1 MKGKKRNFKTEQE
14 EFWAG
19 EFGDDY
25 SKRNIGKK
33 WIASNTALFAKVL
46 RSTENIESVL
56 EFGANI
62 GLNLMALKTLLPFA
76 KMSAIE
82 INSSAVEELKTN
94 IEQIKVYPISI
105 FDYES
110 NEKSDFVFIKGVLI
124 HINPEELEA
133 VYEKLYDSSS
143 KYIFVAEYY
152 NPTPVK
158 IPYRGHQNRLFKRNF
173 AGEILKKY
181 SDLKLVDYGFVY
193 HQDPNFPQD
202 DITWFLLKKD

>member
-1 MKGKKRNFKTEQE
+1 MKEEKRKFKTEQE

-25 SKRNIGKK
+25 SDRNIGKS

-46 RSTENIESVL
+46 KNTQNVESIL

-62 GLNLMALKTLLPFA
+62 GLNLMALKILLPNA
-76 KMSAIE
+76 KMSAVE
-82 INSSAVEELKTN
+82 INTAAVEELKTN

-110 NEKSDFVFIKGVLI
+110 DEKSDFVFIKGVLI
-124 HINPEELEA
+124 HINPDELET
-133 VYEKLYDSSS
+133 VYKKLYDSSS
-143 KYIFVAEYY
+143 KYILVAEYY
-152 NPTPVK
+152 NPTPVT

-173 AGEILKKY
+173 AGEILERY

-193 HQDPNFPQD
+193 HKDPNFPQD
-202 DITWFLLKKD
+202 DITWFLMKK